1 MSFPILYI
9 ACTISNIYAGIF
21 YCTQVA
27 IVHEKF
33 NGTLFMSEDV
43 SIIYSVT
50 EKFQLNL
57 SGDEMKNEMKRNE
70 KKDNTG
76 KICLNTSTKFIHN

>member
-1 MSFPILYI
+1 MS
-9 ACTISNIYAGIF
+9 
-21 YCTQVA
+21 
-27 IVHEKF
+27 K
-33 NGTLFMSEDV
+33 DV

-50 EKFQLNL
+50 EGFQLNL

-76 KICLNTSTKFIHN
+76 KRCLNTSTKFIHN

>member
-1 MSFPILYI
+1 MS
-9 ACTISNIYAGIF
+9 
-21 YCTQVA
+21 
-27 IVHEKF
+27 K
-33 NGTLFMSEDV
+33 DV

-50 EKFQLNL
+50 EGFQLNL